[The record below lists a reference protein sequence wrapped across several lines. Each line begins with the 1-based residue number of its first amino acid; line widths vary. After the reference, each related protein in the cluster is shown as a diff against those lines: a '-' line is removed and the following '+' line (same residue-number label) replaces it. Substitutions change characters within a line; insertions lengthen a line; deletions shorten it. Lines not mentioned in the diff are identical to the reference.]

1 MLHYLT
7 LPFLLQGALLT
18 LELAAAGYL
27 GGLVLGALL
36 TGIGS
41 LPVPPLK
48 WLVRAYVWFH
58 RSVPML
64 LILIFLYDFLPSAG
78 IKLGAN
84 VCVILA
90 IGLGQAAY
98 VSEILRGG
106 VESVPRAQHLAA
118 RSLRIGRL
126 STGVRI
132 ILPQALRATIPALTN
147 QATIAVKET
156 ALASVVGVNEL
167 MLRSEQIV
175 STNYEYLDVFA
186 AATVMYLVMTGA
198 LSGIGEAAQHWFS
211 LDRTRR
217 SHVRRSW
224 RASARGG
231 DAAALARQVN
241 ATMDRLAGEQRGD
254 RKRPALGEPLIECR
268 DVRKSYDDQVV
279 LAGVSLTIRRGEV
292 VVLMGRSGSGK
303 STLLRLIDNL
313 ETVSGGEILVG
324 TASLPARGIRTGMV
338 FQDYN
343 LFENM
348 TLLENMTE
356 APIGVYGVP
365 PKEAR
370 RIGIRS
376 LECMGLG
383 DKIDTRPHRLSGGQR
398 QRAAIA
404 RALCVA
410 PEVIVMDEPTSALDP
425 DLVDEVLQSI
435 RQLADLGIALLIA
448 THEIRLAQLVADRV
462 VLLRDGS
469 LVADGPAEQVLPMWK
484 TFDGTRTA
492 VTTGAG
498 NDK

>member
-18 LELAAAGYL
+18 LELAGVGYL

-41 LPVPPLK
+41 LPCLPLR
-48 WLVRAYVWFH
+48 WLVRLYVWFH

-64 LILIFLYDFLPSAG
+64 LILIFIYDFLPSSG

-84 VCVILA
+84 VCVIVA
-90 IGLGQAAY
+90 IALGQAAY

-106 VESVPRAQHLAA
+106 VESVPRAQRLAA

-132 ILPQALRATIPALTN
+132 IAPQALRGTIPALTN

-156 ALASVVGVNEL
+156 ALASVVAVNEL

-175 STNYEYLDVFA
+175 SSNYQYLDVFM

-198 LSGIGEAAQHWFS
+198 LSGIGAAAQRWFS
-211 LDRTRR
+211 LDRARR
-217 SHVRRSW
+217 SRLRHSW
-224 RASARGG
+224 RAARGG
-231 DAAALARQVN
+231 DAAALVRNVD
-241 ATMDRLAGEQRGD
+241 ATMDRLAGEQRAAG
-254 RKRPALGEPLIECR
+254 KHPPPGEPLIECR
-268 DVRKSYDDQVV
+268 GVRKSYDDQVV
-279 LAGVSLTIRRGEV
+279 LAGVSLTISHGEV

-313 ETVSGGEILVG
+313 EPVSAGEIRV
-324 TASLPARGIRTGMV
+324 ASAGGRTRGLRTGMV
-338 FQDYN
+338 FQDFN

-348 TLLENMTE
+348 TLLENMTD
-356 APIGVYGVP
+356 APIGVYAVP
-365 PKEAR
+365 PKEAS

-376 LECMGLG
+376 LELMGLG
-383 DKIDTRPHRLSGGQR
+383 DKIHTRPHQLSGGQR

-404 RALCVA
+404 RALCIA
-410 PEVIVMDEPTSALDP
+410 PELIIMDEPTSALDP

-435 RQLADLGIALLIA
+435 GQLADLGIALLIA
-448 THEIRLAQLVADRV
+448 SHDIRLAQLVADRV

-484 TFDGTRTA
+484 TFDGTRQPVA
-492 VTTGAG
+492 TGG
-498 NDK
+498 RRDR